1 LDKKS
6 KMGAGM
12 FDDLMGSEE
21 ESEEEIIEAK
31 EVISVNEVKLLQHIV
46 SSLLSSGHTCLA

>member
-1 LDKKS
+1 
-6 KMGAGM
+6 M

-31 EVISVNEVKLLQHIV
+31 EVITVNEVKLLQYIV